1 MTGGREGSTSD
12 GKDPWREREAIGTQQ
27 RPGFGFRS
35 QPLSYLKSVGIFGG
49 FEYRVGG
56 ERSNRLRL
64 GNPCCIAFD
73 KLSAHLR

>member
-35 QPLSYLKSVGIFGG
+35 QPLSYLKSVGIFGVLSTG
-49 FEYRVGG
+49 LE
-56 ERSNRLRL
+56 EREAT
-64 GNPCCIAFD
+64 GCC
-73 KLSAHLR
+73 

>member
-1 MTGGREGSTSD
+1 MTGGREGSTRD

-35 QPLSYLKSVGIFGG
+35 LPYLKSVGILLGL
-49 FEYRVGG
+49 E
-56 ERSNRLRL
+56 ERINRLVLRNPRCFAL
-64 GNPCCIAFD
+64 G

>member
-1 MTGGREGSTSD
+1 MTGEREGSTRD

-35 QPLSYLKSVGIFGG
+35 LPLSYLKSVGILLGL
-49 FEYRVGG
+49 E
-56 ERSNRLRL
+56 ERINRLVLRNPRCFAL
-64 GNPCCIAFD
+64 G

>member
-35 QPLSYLKSVGIFGG
+35 QPLSYLKSVGILWG
-49 FEYRVGG
+49 FE
-56 ERSNRLRL
+56 
-64 GNPCCIAFD
+64 
-73 KLSAHLR
+73 